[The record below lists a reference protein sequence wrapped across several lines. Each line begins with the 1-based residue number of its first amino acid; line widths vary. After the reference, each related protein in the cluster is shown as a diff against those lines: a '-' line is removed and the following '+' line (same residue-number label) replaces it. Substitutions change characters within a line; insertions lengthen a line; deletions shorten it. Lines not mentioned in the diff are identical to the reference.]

1 MEKPLEAGALVVAER
16 AVLMNLAGA
25 GGVGPA
31 GEEGLMQAL
40 PWQSCSPSGS
50 PGVGCVWTQC
60 SSPSSLHSHS
70 QGQGSSSW
78 SGSLEEEERELELLL
93 EDELELEELDD
104 EELLLEDELEEDDE
118 LELLEEELEDGAL
131 LEESGSW
138 GGKELLWKL
147 EDDQLL
153 EELDEEELE
162 LLEDDELEDDEL
174 EDDELED
181 DELEDDEL
189 EDDGA
194 LLEESGGSGAE
205 ELCQELEDELL
216 EEEELELLLGL
227 GSNSKESP
235 PPAEELLDEFPSS
248 SSWYRL
254 TRVSTVSPSL
264 PAGVFSA
271 SR

>member
-147 EDDQLL
+147 EDDL
-153 EELDEEELE
+153 
-162 LLEDDELEDDEL
+162 
-174 EDDELED
+174 
-181 DELEDDEL
+181 
-189 EDDGA
+189 
-194 LLEESGGSGAE
+194 
-205 ELCQELEDELL
+205 
-216 EEEELELLLGL
+216 
-227 GSNSKESP
+227 
-235 PPAEELLDEFPSS
+235 
-248 SSWYRL
+248 
-254 TRVSTVSPSL
+254 SL
-264 PAGVFSA
+264 IHI
-271 SR
+271 

>member
-1 MEKPLEAGALVVAER
+1 
-16 AVLMNLAGA
+16 
-25 GGVGPA
+25 
-31 GEEGLMQAL
+31 MQAL

-153 EELDEEELE
+153 EEDDEEELE
-162 LLEDDELEDDEL
+162 LLE
-174 EDDELED
+174 
-181 DELEDDEL
+181 
-189 EDDGA
+189 
-194 LLEESGGSGAE
+194 
-205 ELCQELEDELL
+205 
-216 EEEELELLLGL
+216 EELELLLDL

-235 PPAEELLDEFPSS
+235 PPAELLDESPSS
-248 SSWYRL
+248 TSWYRL
-254 TRVSTVSPSL
+254 TRVRTVSPSL

>member
-1 MEKPLEAGALVVAER
+1 MEKPLEAAELVVEER
-16 AVLMNLAGA
+16 AVVMNLAGA

-104 EELLLEDELEEDDE
+104 EELLLELEELDELDEEELELLEELDEEEELELLLEDELEEDEE

-153 EELDEEELE
+153 EEDDEEELE
-162 LLEDDELEDDEL
+162 LL
-174 EDDELED
+174 
-181 DELEDDEL
+181 
-189 EDDGA
+189 
-194 LLEESGGSGAE
+194 
-205 ELCQELEDELL
+205 
-216 EEEELELLLGL
+216 EEELELLLGL
-227 GSNSKESP
+227 GSNSNESP
-235 PPAEELLDEFPSS
+235 PPAELLDESPSS
-248 SSWYRL
+248 ISWYRL

-264 PAGVFSA
+264 SAGVFSA

>member
-1 MEKPLEAGALVVAER
+1 MEKALEAAELVVEER
-16 AVLMNLAGA
+16 AVRMNLAGA

-93 EDELELEELDD
+93 LEEDEELDELD
-104 EELLLEDELEEDDE
+104 EEE
-118 LELLEEELEDGAL
+118 LELLLDDELEDGAL

-138 GGKELLWKL
+138 GSKELLWKL

-162 LLEDDELEDDEL
+162 LLEDDELEE
-174 EDDELED
+174 ES
-181 DELEDDEL
+181 
-189 EDDGA
+189 GA

-205 ELCQELEDELL
+205 ELGWKLDEDEELL
-216 EEEELELLLGL
+216 EEELLDEEELELLLDL
-227 GSNSKESP
+227 GSNSNESP
-235 PPAEELLDEFPSS
+235 PPAELLDESPSS
-248 SSWYRL
+248 TSWYRL

>member
-1 MEKPLEAGALVVAER
+1 
-16 AVLMNLAGA
+16 MNLAGA

-118 LELLEEELEDGAL
+118 LELLE
-131 LEESGSW
+131 
-138 GGKELLWKL
+138 
-147 EDDQLL
+147 
-153 EELDEEELE
+153 
-162 LLEDDELEDDEL
+162 DDELEE
-174 EDDELED
+174 EG
-181 DELEDDEL
+181 
-189 EDDGA
+189 GA

-205 ELCQELEDELL
+205 ELGRELEDELL

-227 GSNSKESP
+227 GSNSNESP
-235 PPAEELLDEFPSS
+235 PPAELLDESPSS
-248 SSWYRL
+248 TSWYRL
-254 TRVSTVSPSL
+254 TRVRTVSSSL

>member
-1 MEKPLEAGALVVAER
+1 
-16 AVLMNLAGA
+16 MNLAGA

-153 EELDEEELE
+153 EEDDEEELE
-162 LLEDDELEDDEL
+162 LL
-174 EDDELED
+174 
-181 DELEDDEL
+181 
-189 EDDGA
+189 
-194 LLEESGGSGAE
+194 
-205 ELCQELEDELL
+205 
-216 EEEELELLLGL
+216 EEELELLLGL
-227 GSNSKESP
+227 GSNSNESP
-235 PPAEELLDEFPSS
+235 SPAELLDESPSS
-248 SSWYRL
+248 TSWYRL
-254 TRVSTVSPSL
+254 TSVSTVSPCLS
-264 PAGVFSA
+264 AGGVSA

>member
-1 MEKPLEAGALVVAER
+1 MEKPLEAAELVVAER
-16 AVLMNLAGA
+16 AVVMNLAGA

-104 EELLLEDELEEDDE
+104 EELLLELEELDELDEEE
-118 LELLEEELEDGAL
+118 LELLEE
-131 LEESGSW
+131 
-138 GGKELLWKL
+138 
-147 EDDQLL
+147 
-153 EELDEEELE
+153 LDEEEELE
-162 LLEDDELEDDEL
+162 LLEDDELEE
-174 EDDELED
+174 EG
-181 DELEDDEL
+181 
-189 EDDGA
+189 GA

-205 ELCQELEDELL
+205 ELGWKLDEDEELL
-216 EEEELELLLGL
+216 EEELLDEEELELLLGL
-227 GSNSKESP
+227 GSNSNESP
-235 PPAEELLDEFPSS
+235 PPAELLDESPSS
-248 SSWYRL
+248 TSWYRL

-264 PAGVFSA
+264 SAGGVSA

>member
-1 MEKPLEAGALVVAER
+1 MEKPLEAAELVVEER
-16 AVLMNLAGA
+16 AVVMNLAGA

-131 LEESGSW
+131 LEE
-138 GGKELLWKL
+138 
-147 EDDQLL
+147 
-153 EELDEEELE
+153 LDEEELE
-162 LLEDDELEDDEL
+162 L
-174 EDDELED
+174 
-181 DELEDDEL
+181 LEDDEL

-235 PPAEELLDEFPSS
+235 PPAEELLNEFPSS

>member
-1 MEKPLEAGALVVAER
+1 
-16 AVLMNLAGA
+16 MNLAGA

-153 EELDEEELE
+153 EEDDEEELE
-162 LLEDDELEDDEL
+162 LLEDDEG
-174 EDDELED
+174 
-181 DELEDDEL
+181 
-189 EDDGA
+189 GA

-205 ELCQELEDELL
+205 ELGRELEDEELL
-216 EEEELELLLGL
+216 EEELLDEEELELLLDL
-227 GSNSKESP
+227 GSNSNESP
-235 PPAEELLDEFPSS
+235 PPAELLDESPSS
-248 SSWYRL
+248 ISWYRL
-254 TRVSTVSPSL
+254 TRVRTVSPSF

>member
-1 MEKPLEAGALVVAER
+1 MEKPLEAAELVVAER

-104 EELLLEDELEEDDE
+104 EELLLELEELDELD
-118 LELLEEELEDGAL
+118 EEELE
-131 LEESGSW
+131 
-138 GGKELLWKL
+138 
-147 EDDQLL
+147 LL

-162 LLEDDELEDDEL
+162 LLEDDELEE
-174 EDDELED
+174 EG
-181 DELEDDEL
+181 
-189 EDDGA
+189 GA

-205 ELCQELEDELL
+205 ELGRELEDELL
-216 EEEELELLLGL
+216 EEEELELLEEELELLLGL
-227 GSNSKESP
+227 GSNSNESP
-235 PPAEELLDEFPSS
+235 PPAELLDESPSS
-248 SSWYRL
+248 TSWYRL
-254 TRVSTVSPSL
+254 TRVRTVSPSL

>member
-153 EELDEEELE
+153 EEDDEEELE
-162 LLEDDELEDDEL
+162 LLE
-174 EDDELED
+174 
-181 DELEDDEL
+181 
-189 EDDGA
+189 
-194 LLEESGGSGAE
+194 
-205 ELCQELEDELL
+205 
-216 EEEELELLLGL
+216 EELELLLDL

-254 TRVSTVSPSL
+254 TRVSTVSPCL
-264 PAGVFSA
+264 LGGVFSA